1 MSDLPP
7 GWIQTTLG
15 EIADTSLGK
24 MLDRG
29 KSQGDHLVPY
39 LRNSNVQW
47 GRLELDDVLTMDISL
62 EEQEF
67 YGLLPGD
74 LLVCEGGEIGR
85 CAVWPGGPEYMAF
98 QKALHR
104 IRPHGGIPAKFF
116 LYLLEYLSKT
126 GMLSGFATG
135 STIKH
140 LPQEQLRRLPVSLPP
155 SAEQQRIVAALE
167 DHLSR
172 LEIGVRSLL
181 AVDKRMGRLWQS
193 ALNRVV
199 AGDVTS
205 HERMPTVSVG
215 EVAEVQG
222 GIQKQPKRKPLKNKY
237 PFLRVANVPR
247 GKLDLDVIHEME
259 LFDGE
264 LDRYR
269 LRAGDLLVVEG
280 NGEPGTD
287 RTRCYLARRDRRL
300 CSSES
305 SYSGAA
311 RARIGSTIS
320 RTCVQFSGLTPVH
333 LRNVA
338 SSNQRIADHAEYSEG
353 QIRSNS
359 AVSPLDSSPRRTRT
373 SCRSNAVDKWRP
385 HASLSVKRDSGQQ
398 RCAARFL
405 RRHLPGR
412 LVPQDPADEPA
423 SVLLER
429 IRAQRA
435 AQPKVR
441 RETQD
446 DETGTAGGD
455 VAMSTAD
462 TRRLVAKLW
471 NYCDVLRDDG
481 VSTIDYVEQLTYL
494 LFLKMAHERANR
506 PLNPDTALRGRSRSL
521 AATAR
526 FRRRRPGKGLPAY
539 PGRSR
544 PAGRDAGRDLP
555 QGAEQDPGSR
565 RNSRS

>member
-280 NGEPGTD
+280 NGSPEQIGRAAIWHDEIADCVHQNHLIRVRPGPELD
-287 RTRCYLARRDRRL
+287 PQYLELVWNSPAT
-300 CSSES
+300 SE
-305 SYSGAA
+305 
-311 RARIGSTIS
+311 
-320 RTCVQFSGLTPVH
+320 H

-338 SSNQRIADHAEYSEG
+338 SSTSGLHTLSTAKVKSVRIPVPSRQVQEELALAADRMRSQMEATRVALGQARQR
-353 QIRSNS
+353 
-359 AVSPLDSSPRRTRT
+359 
-373 SCRSNAVDKWRP
+373 
-385 HASLSVKRDSGQQ
+385 
-398 RCAARFL
+398 AAAL
-405 RRHLPGR
+405 RRSLLAEAFAGL
-412 LVPQDPADEPA
+412 LVLQDPADEPA
-423 SVLLER
+423 SFLLER
-429 IRAQRA
+429 IGMQRA
-435 AQPKVR
+435 ARPKVR
-441 RETQD
+441 RGRKTTRQESQ
-446 DETGTAGGD
+446 E
-455 VAMSTAD
+455 D
-462 TRRLVAKLW
+462 T
-471 NYCDVLRDDG
+471 
-481 VSTIDYVEQLTYL
+481 L
-494 LFLKMAHERANR
+494 L
-506 PLNPDTALRGRSRSL
+506 
-521 AATAR
+521 
-526 FRRRRPGKGLPAY
+526 
-539 PGRSR
+539 
-544 PAGRDAGRDLP
+544 
-555 QGAEQDPGSR
+555 
-565 RNSRS
+565 